1 MFLLLR
7 WWWWWWLLLY
17 SAILRSQADSLLF
30 PFFSMY
36 LFPSCYNVFIST
48 FCLCTFIVF
57 TCTCLHVLP
66 VCSLIL
72 HYGLIFVFFWQS
84 CSLTVGFCIQCTCC
98 CVLSTHSLYLRVH
111 FHALPKSSLF
121 LWSPSSLLVSILFY
135 FCKLF
140 ISVVVFCKM
149 FISVLC
155 LSPIFFQATRN
166 QVHVPSRVKQT
177 ICSFINCI
185 FLPMDAFCLD
195 RTSNINLELTSFHSP
210 YQTIWTH

>member
-1 MFLLLR
+1 MYVHCFHMHLLACSSCLFTDFALWTHFRLLR
-7 WWWWWWLLLY
+7 TIMFINCWVLYTVYLLPCSFHTL
-17 SAILRSQADSLLF
+17 ID
-30 PFFSMY
+30 
-36 LFPSCYNVFIST
+36 
-48 FCLCTFIVF
+48 
-57 TCTCLHVLP
+57 LH
-66 VCSLIL
+66 
-72 HYGLIFVFFWQS
+72 
-84 CSLTVGFCIQCTCC
+84 
-98 CVLSTHSLYLRVH
+98 VH

-135 FCKLF
+135 FCKMF

-155 LSPIFFQATRN
+155 LSPIFFQTTRN

-195 RTSNINLELTSFHSP
+195 RTSNINLELTSFHLQ
-210 YQTIWTH
+210 YQTI